1 MKRSVYNLPC
11 FHSKRYEV
19 GEIAGNEAGTL

>member
-11 FHSKRYEV
+11 FHSKKYRA
-19 GEIAGNEAGTL
+19 GEIAGNEADTL